1 MKGLSQARA
10 RKQGPRVTLGARGT
24 GSVGDSVGEGRLSC
38 CHVVHRFG
46 VDGGYIVDIFG
57 RDCVYV
63 LLCWRRLL
71 FIVLCVIFELNGVTS
86 SIQWCHIIHSLGR
99 DCLPEEIASWCWHTL
114 AVSVGI
120 H

>member
-10 RKQGPRVTLGARGT
+10 RKQGPRATLRARGT

-57 RDCVYV
+57 RDCVVV
-63 LLCWRRLL
+63 LEAT
-71 FIVLCVIFELNGVTS
+71 VVHCVVCHLRVE
-86 SIQWCHIIHSLGR
+86 WCHIIHSMVSHHPLFGR
-99 DCLPEEIASWCWHTL
+99 RLSSGGDCFMVL
-114 AVSVGI
+114 AYISG
-120 H
+120 